1 MLIQPPSKVLNELS
15 SDRNSKLISKIAYP
29 GYLIHRI
36 PCPFK
41 MNICRSVETRIG
53 LLIYAML
60 QLFISA
66 ALAQGQISGNIKGN
80 SEILFAATI
89 QNINQHK
96 VNSSDLGGNYKIAA
110 ETGDSLIFSHL
121 GYVSDTIVVNSAMF
135 NERLPIELKIKISYL
150 QSVEVDEMAKYRL
163 DSLSRREDYD
173 YIFKN
178 KNAKPLWDNK
188 LSGDGRG
195 VNFSPFGHWS
205 SNEKQ
210 KRKLKERLVSD
221 DKEEFI
227 YYKFS
232 RRVPRLTGL
241 SGDSLMLYINKY
253 KPGYDYCVR
262 ASSQDILLYI
272 NDKLILFKK
281 GNSK

>member
-1 MLIQPPSKVLNELS
+1 MIQN
-15 SDRNSKLISKIAYP
+15 
-29 GYLIHRI
+29 YLKFAWQNLLKQF
-36 PCPFK
+36 PFK
-41 MNICRSVETRIG
+41 MNKCRSVEARIG
-53 LLIYAML
+53 LPIYAIL
-60 QLFISA
+60 QLFISG

-80 SEILFAATI
+80 SEILFSATI
-89 QNINQHK
+89 QNISQHK
-96 VNSSDLGGNYKIAA
+96 VNSSDLGGNYKITAK
-110 ETGDSLIFSHL
+110 TGDSLVFSHL
-121 GYVSDTIVVNSAMF
+121 GYVSDTIVVNSTMF

-150 QSVEVDEMAKYRL
+150 QSVDVDEMAKYRL

-188 LSGDGRG
+188 LSGDGSG

-210 KRKLKERLVSD
+210 KRKLKERLERD

-232 RRVPRLTGL
+232 RRVPKLTGL
-241 SGDSLMLYINKY
+241 SGDSLMVFINKY
-253 KPGYDYCVR
+253 KPTYDYCIT
-262 ASSQDILLYI
+262 ATSLDMLLYI

-281 GNSK
+281 RNSK

>member
-1 MLIQPPSKVLNELS
+1 M
-15 SDRNSKLISKIAYP
+15 KICWP
-29 GYLIHRI
+29 
-36 PCPFK
+36 
-41 MNICRSVETRIG
+41 
-53 LLIYAML
+53 IYIIF
-60 QLFISA
+60 QLFYSGASA
-66 ALAQGQISGNIKGN
+66 QRQISGNIKGD
-80 SEILFAATI
+80 SEILMSATI
-89 QNINQHK
+89 RNMTRHMINI
-96 VNSSDLGGNYKIAA
+96 SDLGGNYRIAA
-110 ETGDSLIFSHL
+110 EAGDSLIFSHL
-121 GYVSDTIVVNSAMF
+121 GYISDTIVVDNNMF
-135 NERLPIELKIKISYL
+135 NERLPVELKMKISYL

-195 VNFSPFGHWS
+195 VNFSPIGHWS

-210 KRKLKERLVSD
+210 KRKLKERLERD

-241 SGDSLMLYINKY
+241 TGDSLITFINKY
-253 KPGYDYCVR
+253 KPAYDYCLN
-262 ASSQDILLYI
+262 ASNLDMLIYI

-281 GNSK
+281 RNAK